1 MKTVTIPLGGSA
13 ALTAYLWEPSEELD
27 VEKRPAVLVLPG
39 GAYSMCAQLEGEP
52 VALAFLAKG
61 FQAFVLRYTTR
72 RQFEPALNDALAAM
86 DLIRKNAAD
95 WQVDSGRIAVCGFS
109 AGGHLACAL
118 GTMAE
123 QKPRALVLGYPAVV
137 GEDWKHYGL
146 EMVDMLSKVDE
157 NTPPTFLFACR
168 DDDEL
173 PVHDA
178 TRLADALERHG
189 VDFECHIF
197 RRGGHGFGLGVSPA
211 GYAPVQR
218 RQARVSAWFELAVS
232 WLKETMG

>member
-1 MKTVTIPLGGSA
+1 MKTETIPLGGSA
-13 ALTAYLWEPSEELD
+13 ALTAYLWEPGGELGA
-27 VEKRPAVLVLPG
+27 ERRPAVLVLPG
-39 GAYSMCAQLEGEP
+39 GAYKMCAELEGEP
-52 VALAFLAKG
+52 VALAYLAKG
-61 FQAFVLRYTTR
+61 FQTFVLRYTTCGR
-72 RQFEPALNDALAAM
+72 FEPAWRDAQAAL
-86 DLIRKNAAD
+86 DLIRQKAAG
-95 WQVDSGRIAVCGFS
+95 WQVDGGRIAVCGFS

-123 QKPRALVLGYPAVV
+123 EKPRALVLGYPAVV
-137 GEDWKHYGL
+137 GEDWKYYGL
-146 EMVDMLSKVDE
+146 EMTDMVSRVDGH
-157 NTPPTFLFACR
+157 TPPTFLFACR
-168 DDDEL
+168 DDDAL

-211 GYAPVQR
+211 GYASAQR
-218 RQARVSAWFELAVS
+218 RLARASAWFELSVS